1 VKEYLTPEETAAAYG
16 ELGAAAWL
24 KIQRA
29 AAILAR
35 SKAAGR
41 DLAQDAIGRAIVGER
56 NCPRDLDL
64 VAFTVQVMRS
74 IISAE
79 AKAFSRT
86 KRVPFDGIR
95 DSELLEAAEKVGQR
109 TAEDLLSDEEED
121 ELFCQGVANVK
132 QQVLALFNDDD
143 KTRFVAEGIMEGMEG
158 IALCDLVSIDANELA
173 TKRRLIRRRIGQ
185 AFPDG
190 WQYDV

>member
-1 VKEYLTPEETAAAYG
+1 MKEYLTPEETAAAYG